1 MSKRS
6 IDCAEILCLSK
17 YNMYLE
23 INLRYQCTIISIFLL
38 QYKSFNGSTIFF
50 VKNLLESLS
59 PKQVLDHL
67 FIFTFIVQ
75 NMLWIFVNGVAH
87 TNTKYRKCFI
97 SCFYEKSLGSFYS
110 LKRIQTIIDMEI
122 IFHYF
127 SVISFTCEVLDGI
140 LVLCLGNR
148 TLAEWIQWMLNDKTY
163 KNKYRKM
170 KPINIIET

>member
-75 NMLWIFVNGVAH
+75 NML
-87 TNTKYRKCFI
+87 
-97 SCFYEKSLGSFYS
+97 
-110 LKRIQTIIDMEI
+110 
-122 IFHYF
+122 
-127 SVISFTCEVLDGI
+127 
-140 LVLCLGNR
+140 
-148 TLAEWIQWMLNDKTY
+148 
-163 KNKYRKM
+163 
-170 KPINIIET
+170 

>member
-23 INLRYQCTIISIFLL
+23 INLHYQCTIISIILL

-50 VKNLLESLS
+50 RKKTYQNHFPPNKFQIIYLFLHLLYKICYEYLLM
-59 PKQVLDHL
+59 VLL
-67 FIFTFIVQ
+67 IQIQ
-75 NMLWIFVNGVAH
+75 NTVNV
-87 TNTKYRKCFI
+87 
-97 SCFYEKSLGSFYS
+97 SCFYEKPLGSFYS

-127 SVISFTCEVLDGI
+127 SVISFTCEVFDGI

-148 TLAEWIQWMLNDKTY
+148 TLAE
-163 KNKYRKM
+163 
-170 KPINIIET
+170 